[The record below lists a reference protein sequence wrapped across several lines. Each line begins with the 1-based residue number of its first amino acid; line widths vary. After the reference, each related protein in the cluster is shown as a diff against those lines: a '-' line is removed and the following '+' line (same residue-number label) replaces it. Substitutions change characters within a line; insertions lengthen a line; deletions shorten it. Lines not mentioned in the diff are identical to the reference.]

1 VCHAESTHPSIRYVN
16 EEELEV
22 AIQSREKPLVIDLCV
37 CCRLRHSLHGEAA
50 VSWRRFFG
58 GFRGTSDGGGR
69 IGSDRLSSP
78 IAHPHRTCALAHSPL
93 IDRNVH
99 YYSYATW
106 CGPCVMLSKELE
118 QVAEQL
124 GDKVDILKI
133 DTDQN
138 EGISNALQIQGL
150 PTLIFV
156 STSNDK
162 PALRTEGLLP
172 AQSIIEIVLNEL

>member
-1 VCHAESTHPSIRYVN
+1 MFMQMTKVLTANRAVGRDERARHPSRGNGWRRPGQVHSRVGGRRAVCHAESTHPSIRYVN

-22 AIQSREKPLVIDLCV
+22 AIQSREKPLVID
-37 CCRLRHSLHGEAA
+37 
-50 VSWRRFFG
+50 F
-58 GFRGTSDGGGR
+58 
-69 IGSDRLSSP
+69 
-78 IAHPHRTCALAHSPL
+78 
-93 IDRNVH
+93 
-99 YYSYATW
+99 YATW

>member
-1 VCHAESTHPSIRYVN
+1 MRLTTSSSPTAVVSRPNAHARIRKSPQCHIRRLGNLAPLRAESSHSSSSTHPSIRYVN

-22 AIQSREKPLVIDLCV
+22 AIQSREKPMVID
-37 CCRLRHSLHGEAA
+37 
-50 VSWRRFFG
+50 F
-58 GFRGTSDGGGR
+58 
-69 IGSDRLSSP
+69 
-78 IAHPHRTCALAHSPL
+78 
-93 IDRNVH
+93 
-99 YYSYATW
+99 YATW

-118 QVAEQL
+118 QVAEAL
-124 GDKVDILKI
+124 GDTVDILKI
-133 DTDQN
+133 DCDEN

-172 AQSIIEIVLNEL
+172 AQSIIEIVTNEL

>member
-1 VCHAESTHPSIRYVN
+1 MGMTKTTIGSRPACTQRVQLGRDATRVGIPQSGRFRFGHGVVCRAESTHPSIRYVN

-22 AIQSREKPLVIDLCV
+22 AIQSREKPMVID
-37 CCRLRHSLHGEAA
+37 
-50 VSWRRFFG
+50 F
-58 GFRGTSDGGGR
+58 
-69 IGSDRLSSP
+69 
-78 IAHPHRTCALAHSPL
+78 
-93 IDRNVH
+93 
-99 YYSYATW
+99 YATW

-133 DTDQN
+133 DCDQN

-156 STSNDK
+156 STSNEK

-172 AQSIIEIVLNEL
+172 AQSIIEIVTNEL

>member
-1 VCHAESTHPSIRYVN
+1 MGMTKTTIGSRPACTQRVQLGRVASRVGIPQSDRFRFGHGVVCRAESTHPSIRYVN

-22 AIQSREKPLVIDLCV
+22 AIQSREKPMVID
-37 CCRLRHSLHGEAA
+37 
-50 VSWRRFFG
+50 F
-58 GFRGTSDGGGR
+58 
-69 IGSDRLSSP
+69 
-78 IAHPHRTCALAHSPL
+78 
-93 IDRNVH
+93 
-99 YYSYATW
+99 YATW

-133 DTDQN
+133 DCDQN

-156 STSNDK
+156 STSNEK

-172 AQSIIEIVLNEL
+172 AQSIIEIVTNEL

>member
-1 VCHAESTHPSIRYVN
+1 MADCGSEPDWHAC
-16 EEELEV
+16 
-22 AIQSREKPLVIDLCV
+22 SRLLTPAHWPVI
-37 CCRLRHSLHGEAA
+37 
-50 VSWRRFFG
+50 
-58 GFRGTSDGGGR
+58 
-69 IGSDRLSSP
+69 
-78 IAHPHRTCALAHSPL
+78 
-93 IDRNVH
+93 RNVP
-99 YYSYATW
+99 YDSYATW

-172 AQSIIEIVLNEL
+172 AQSIIEIVTNEL